1 MLEHAGGVEMISSPR
16 VLVLCAIE
24 TGWDSVVKVVR
35 DGANV
40 VAVVGLDVEAYDR
53 DRVSGIFDVERCS
66 KEIGVPIVKVKD
78 YSLRSDVDKAVIS
91 GLSFDVVWV
100 AGWQRLV
107 PEWLIDSS
115 PLGVLGIHG
124 SPDGISGGRGRSPQN
139 WAILLGCVRFD
150 IALFLIGKG
159 VDDGPV
165 ISERSFY
172 YNDFDDIETSY
183 YKVSLAVSDMVSE
196 VLRNP
201 AKLESAT
208 SQQNRAFYFPQRLP
222 EDGAVDWTLA
232 ADVISRH
239 CRALTKPYPG
249 LRSRV
254 GEVELRIWRCQPFDD
269 CMDGEVG
276 QVSAVFSGGDF
287 LVNCADGRLLVRE
300 WGTNKE
306 GWLPVVGDVL
316 ESVLI
321 TDQISVIVNRHVAK
335 HPDQPISTRV
345 LRFFSN
351 SDK

>member
-1 MLEHAGGVEMISSPR
+1 MIFSPR

-24 TGWDSVVKVVR
+24 TGWDSVVQVVR
-35 DGANV
+35 DGANI
-40 VAVVGLDVEAYDR
+40 VAVVGLDVSLHDP
-53 DRVSGIFDVERCS
+53 DRVSGICDLERCS
-66 KEIGVPIVKVKD
+66 VDMGVPILKVKD
-78 YSLRSDVDKAVIS
+78 YTLKSDADKAIIS
-91 GLSFDVVWV
+91 GFSYDVVWV

-107 PEWLIDSS
+107 PEWLIDSC

-139 WAILLGCVRFD
+139 WALLLGCVRFD

-165 ISERSFY
+165 IFERSFY

-183 YKVSLAVSDMVSE
+183 YKVSLAVASMVSE

-201 AKLESAT
+201 AKLKSAK
-208 SQQNRAFYFPQRLP
+208 SQQDRAFYFPQRLP
-222 EDGAVDWTLA
+222 DDGTVDWTLA
-232 ADVISRH
+232 AAVISRH

-254 GEVELRIWRCQPFDD
+254 GNVELRIWRCQPFDD

-276 QVSAVFSGGDF
+276 QVSAVFFSGSF
-287 LVNCADGRLLVRE
+287 LVNCADGRLLVRD
-300 WGTNKE
+300 WSASTE
-306 GWLPVVGDVL
+306 GWLPAVGEVF
-316 ESVLI
+316 ESVLV
-321 TDQISVIVNRHVAK
+321 TDQIAEIVNRHVAK
-335 HPDQPISTRV
+335 YPKQPISARV